1 MKSKNKNYII
11 KIAKTTID
19 IEAKVIQK
27 LKQSINTDFCTAV
40 ECIYAASGRVV
51 VTGIGKSAI
60 VAQKIVATLNS
71 TGTPALFMHAAD
83 AIHGDLGMIQRD
95 DIVICLSKSGDT
107 PEIKMLLPLL
117 KARGNTL
124 IGMVSNLESY
134 LGKQA
139 DFIFHTP
146 IDREAEPNNLAPT
159 ASTTAQM
166 VMGDALATALLA
178 LRRFSPADF
187 AHIHPGGA
195 LGKQLY
201 LRVSDLYVL
210 HGKPMVFEEDTIQKI
225 LMEMT
230 SKRLGATVVLNENRQ
245 ITGIITDGDLR
256 RMLEKTT
263 DLTHI
268 KAKNI
273 MGKNPRTISKNTLA
287 IDALQEMRNRSIT
300 QLIAV
305 DGMEY
310 MGIVHLHDLL
320 KEGLV

>member
-1 MKSKNKNYII
+1 
-11 KIAKTTID
+11 
-19 IEAKVIQK
+19 
-27 LKQSINTDFCTAV
+27 
-40 ECIYAASGRVV
+40 
-51 VTGIGKSAI
+51 
-60 VAQKIVATLNS
+60 
-71 TGTPALFMHAAD
+71 
-83 AIHGDLGMIQRD
+83 
-95 DIVICLSKSGDT
+95 
-107 PEIKMLLPLL
+107 
-117 KARGNTL
+117 
-124 IGMVSNLESY
+124 
-134 LGKQA
+134 
-139 DFIFHTP
+139 
-146 IDREAEPNNLAPT
+146 
-159 ASTTAQM
+159 M

-287 IDALQEMRNRSIT
+287 VDALQEMRSRSIT

-305 DGMEY
+305 DGTEY

>member
-27 LKQSINTDFCTAV
+27 LKGSINMDFCAAV
-40 ECIYAASGRVV
+40 ECIYAAIGRVV

-107 PEIKMLLPLL
+107 PEIKVLLPLL